1 MTKEIEAAKVIS
13 EIYFE
18 IAAEAIG
25 EEKVRELRDKKLKQ
39 RSEAGQHE
47 TIVMRALKKYV
58 QYINDVEGT
67 DYITIHDQ
75 RPFSDVDFT
84 SEEWGLLKEISK
96 QNA

>member
-25 EEKVRELRDKKLKQ
+25 EKKLRELRDKKLKQ

-47 TIVMRALKKYV
+47 TIVISDSLKEN
-58 QYINDVEGT
+58 I
-67 DYITIHDQ
+67 
-75 RPFSDVDFT
+75 FSDELNQRITATVNDDDYPNDG
-84 SEEWGLLKEISK
+84 SVIAGLVQEEIFDYLSK
-96 QNA
+96 K